1 LEESISGSEPPHSKP
16 IAIFGL
22 GRSGLSVARAVTR
35 RGCKTILLESAPEML
50 VGKQELVEEYRAL
63 GQEAIF
69 SWDGDW
75 AKLDIAEVVVNPAVD
90 SRSPILKAAVE
101 AGITVIAEIE
111 YAYRIAKAPIIAI
124 TGTNGKSTT
133 TAMIWSCLKGAGEN
147 PILCGNIFGSGF
159 VEKPLTEAADEAGED
174 DVLVAE
180 ISSFQLEWVQQ
191 FCPVVSVI
199 TNISH
204 DHLNR
209 YNSFE
214 DYAATKKRIWARQT
228 SDHFTIVRAN
238 DPIVGEPGKEITG
251 VARRLRAF
259 AGEAP
264 PTNLPTVWKA
274 GATGEHALVEEQ
286 RSTVFERVIDHGI
299 YGFLGHHNRTNAAM
313 AILASYAFLRWKGQ
327 NHPTSSASRV
337 VSMAIQ
343 ERQEAL
349 DAKQTRFSA
358 YRAPVT
364 EWIPQSLVEPLKT
377 FPGLEHRMEVVGKKG
392 DTTVVNNSMCTN
404 PAAVLSS
411 INALNGTVSVLVG
424 GVNKDLDFK
433 PLKSLFASRRYRVY
447 LYGQDGESIRHALGV
462 DGASYRSLRAAFLAA
477 VNDLDTG
484 IVNSEFLMLAP
495 GCASMDEF
503 RDFRHRGDVFKEL
516 AKEWLS

>member
-1 LEESISGSEPPHSKP
+1 MEDAIGGKP
-16 IAIFGL
+16 TAIFGL
-22 GRSGLSVARAVTR
+22 GRSGLSVARAITK
-35 RGCKTILLESAPEML
+35 RGGKTILLESAPEML

-63 GQEAIF
+63 GQEAVF
-69 SWDGDW
+69 GWDGNW
-75 AKLDIAEVVVNPAVD
+75 SKLEVSEVVVNPAVD
-90 SRSPILKAAVE
+90 SRSPILQSAVE
-101 AGITVIAEIE
+101 AGIPVIGEIE
-111 YAYRIAKAPIIAI
+111 YAYRITKAPIIAI

-133 TAMIWSCLKGAGEN
+133 TAMIWSCLKGAGEK

-159 VEKPLTEAADEAGED
+159 AEKPLTEAADEADED
-174 DVLVAE
+174 SVLVAE
-180 ISSFQLEWVQQ
+180 ISSFQLEWVHE
-191 FCPVVSVI
+191 FCPVVSVV
-199 TNISH
+199 TNITQ

-214 DYAATKKRIWARQT
+214 DYAATKKRIWARQ
-228 SDHFTIVRAN
+228 SSAHYTIVRAN
-238 DPIVGEPGKEITG
+238 DPVVGEPGKEITG

-259 AGEAP
+259 AGEATP
-264 PTNLPTVWKA
+264 KNLPTVWKA
-274 GATGEHALVEEQ
+274 GATGEQALVEEQ
-286 RSTVFERVIDHGI
+286 RSTIFERIVDHGI

-313 AILASYAFLRWKGQ
+313 AILASYAFLKWKGAAKPGSNADQ
-327 NHPTSSASRV
+327 V
-337 VSMAIQ
+337 VSSAIQ

-349 DAKQTRFSA
+349 EAKRTRFSA
-358 YRAPVT
+358 YRAPVVD
-364 EWIPQSLVEPLKT
+364 WVPQTLVDPLRT

-411 INALNGTVSVLVG
+411 INALNGTVSVLIG
-424 GVNKDLDFK
+424 GVNKDLDFR

-447 LYGQDGESIRHALGV
+447 LYGQDGESIRHTLGAE
-462 DGASYRSLRAAFLAA
+462 GETYRTLRAAFQAA

-516 AKEWLS
+516 AKEWLQ